1 MSFPPFKTALVL
13 IIFLLSGTAT
23 QLLASVRE
31 IATVTTSAGT
41 MEFELYTDVSPRT
54 VANFKYLADTRFYD
68 GTAFHRLIPG
78 FMAQGG
84 CPNTRNDTTRQYAG
98 DYGQGGPEY
107 TIPDEPTTNPN
118 RKHVRGVL
126 SMAKTGAPN
135 SGGSQFFI
143 MFGDAPWLD
152 NLHAPMGILINGQ
165 ETLNALEAKSLV
177 KDTSGV
183 DTSVPTDRLAVT
195 SLRIRSEISGESP
208 KYQSGSAGGLLR
220 NADRTTVGKYNI
232 ALNSSGAFSGR
243 FQYWGRQSSFTGK
256 LPLLSSSQLEKEV
269 FVLADASAG
278 TPLRVRVRVRQSAS
292 FKNSVSITVCAVNAD
307 GTDVADSTL
316 VSATGEIAASTLAQ
330 PALPLAPRYT
340 ARFAAPITNTGSLA
354 VRELRGSAFLSLGV
368 SPATGL
374 CTVYGRLPDNRTH
387 SFSQPVSN
395 EGGRLS
401 LSLLFHELIPL
412 TATQLPQLLAL
423 SLTDLAN
430 FGYIFRLTGVMEI
443 PNKDG
448 FLPVGPTI
456 SSYFFWQR
464 ASQTTGA
471 VKSQISAFLLPT
483 IAPWTA
489 PRVGTTMNPFTGGV
503 SAKISIEG
511 SSDASF
517 QVSKTNTT
525 ATFATPSAGTLLKFN
540 PFDGT
545 FDGSFVDKSST
556 GNPRRTM
563 QGVLIQGVDAQKG
576 SGAGFALTGSASIP
590 VSIAP

>member
-13 IIFLLSGTAT
+13 LIFLLSGTAT
-23 QLLASVRE
+23 PLFASVRE

-84 CPNTRNDTTRQYAG
+84 CPITRNDTTRQYAAY
-98 DYGQGGPEY
+98 YGQGGPEY
-107 TIPDEPTTNPN
+107 TIPDEPTNNPN

-126 SMAKTGAPN
+126 SMAKTGQPN

-143 MFGDAPWLD
+143 MFGSASNLD
-152 NLHAPMGILINGQ
+152 NLHAPMGFLINGQ
-165 ETLNALEAKSLV
+165 ATLSALEGKAVHLNLKG
-177 KDTSGV
+177 DEI
-183 DTSVPTDRLAVT
+183 SVPDDRIAVT
-195 SLRIRSEISGESP
+195 SIRIRSEISDESP
-208 KYQSGSAGGLLR
+208 KYQSGAAGGLLR
-220 NADRTTVGKYNI
+220 NTDRTTVGKYNI
-232 ALNSSGAFSGR
+232 AINSSGVFSGR
-243 FQYWGRQSSFTGK
+243 FQYWGRQCSFLGK
-256 LPLLSSSQLEKEV
+256 LPLLSSSQLEKEAI
-269 FVLADASAG
+269 VLADASAG

-292 FKNSVSITVCAVNAD
+292 LKNSVSITVCAVNKD
-307 GTDVADSTL
+307 GTDIADSTL
-316 VSATGEIAASTLAQ
+316 VSATSEIAASTLAHQ
-330 PALPLAPRYT
+330 ALPLAPRYT
-340 ARFAAPITNTGSLA
+340 ARFAAPMTNTGSLA
-354 VRELRGSAFLSLGV
+354 VAELRGSAFLSLGV

-395 EGGRLS
+395 EGGRIS
-401 LSLLFHELIPL
+401 LSLLFHQLIPL
-412 TATQLPQLLAL
+412 TAAQMTELVAL
-423 SLTDLAN
+423 NLNTLAN
-430 FGYIFRLTGVMEI
+430 VGYSFRLTGVMEI
-443 PNKDG
+443 PDKDG
-448 FLPVGPTI
+448 ILPQGPTI

-464 ASQTTGA
+464 AAQTTGA
-471 VKSQISAFLLPT
+471 VKSEISAFLLPT

-489 PRVGTTMNPFTGGV
+489 PKVGTAMKPFTAGV
-503 SAKISIEG
+503 SSKISIEG

-545 FDGSFVDKSST
+545 FDGSFVDNSST
-556 GNPRRTM
+556 GKPRRTM
-563 QGVLIQGVDAQKG
+563 QGILIQGVGAQKG

-590 VSIAP
+590 VSSAP